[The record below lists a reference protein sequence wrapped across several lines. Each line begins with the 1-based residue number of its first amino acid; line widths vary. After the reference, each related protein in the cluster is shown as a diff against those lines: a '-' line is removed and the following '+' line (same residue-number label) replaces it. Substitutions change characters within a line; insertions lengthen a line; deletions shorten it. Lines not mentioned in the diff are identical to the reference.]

1 MPKIARASS
10 PLYSSSFCV
19 FTSLLEEPPF
29 TLTLGV
35 NHDHVCV
42 CVCACACSAPQLCP
56 TLCDA
61 IDYSPPGSSLHGI
74 SQARILEWVAIS
86 FSRRSSRSRDWPLVS
101 YVSALAGGF
110 FTGEPPGDPISHPN
124 LISYQLLSSAD
135 FMSWIPVWF
144 ILKQI
149 SLS

>member
-1 MPKIARASS
+1 MPKIAHE
-10 PLYSSSFCV
+10 PLPHYTALPSVYLHLCWRNHH
-19 FTSLLEEPPF
+19 LLWHWELIM
-29 TLTLGV
+29 TMY
-35 NHDHVCV
+35 VCV
-42 CVCACACSAPQLCP
+42 SVCACSAPQLCP
-56 TLCDA
+56 TLRDA
-61 IDYSPPGSSLHGI
+61 MDYSPPGSSLHGI
-74 SQARILEWVAIS
+74 SQARILEWVASS

-124 LISYQLLSSAD
+124 PISYQLLSSAD